1 MMGWGDDRVFEAT
14 PARRRQAI
22 DRGHGPRAPWLASA
36 VSGLLAVGLLSIA
49 AGPVSAE
56 ARAWLRQSLVVTPTP
71 QPVSSWDVLMPA
83 ITGALAVCLAALAS
97 SLLVH
102 GPWIRLA
109 RPAFRRSVWLHRL
122 RGSLSSLGL
131 AGVSVAVGVLAS
143 LPWLPGLARLGARSL
158 HDGLWAMGAF
168 VSAVA
173 LASLLAIVALGLL
186 QWRLASRRFDR
197 MLRMTHAEAREAA
210 KDERPR
216 AAVTRAKWRLA

>member
-1 MMGWGDDRVFEAT
+1 MIGAGEDRVFEAT

-22 DRGHGPRAPWLASA
+22 DQGHGPRAPWLASA

-56 ARAWLRQSLVVTPTP
+56 ARAWLRQSLAVTPSP
-71 QPVSSWDVLMPA
+71 QPASASEVLLPA

-97 SLLVH
+97 SLIIH

-109 RPAFRRSVWLHRL
+109 RPAFRRAGWLHRL
-122 RGSLSSLGL
+122 RGSASSLGL
-131 AGVSVAVGVLAS
+131 AGMVIGVGVVAS

-158 HDGLWAMGAF
+158 LDGLWAIGAF
-168 VSAVA
+168 VAAVA

-197 MLRMTHAEAREAA
+197 MLRMTHAEAREASRE
-210 KDERPR
+210 ERPR
-216 AAVTRAKWRLA
+216 AAITRARWRLA